1 MQYLPSNVLIRGSEI
16 FDLKPDG
23 TYGTSVGPLSTLY
36 CSHAVGVDEREDRVV
51 LDACLAAKL
60 AVLDVIL
67 GAVIYAGDFKPLLIG
82 TGAQRSARILVDAK
96 GLHLDWPEATEQ
108 KASIPHFTVREPD
121 GGLTYEG
128 VGLGGAEFIDDTLD
142 VYAPG
147 SVLVLEHDV
156 SGSLIIETECADK
169 QTRNAIRRG
178 LLRAF
183 SREPNDMRGG
193 RRVLVRPYYDRTCRI
208 ELAREP
214 FPAVIDPTDAHRQ
227 NLPLL
232 CVVEVDIQDVRLV
245 EAEPTYLTPPEPEL
259 VVGVGVDLDDGT

>member
-1 MQYLPSNVLIRGSEI
+1 MKYVPSDLLIRGSDI

-23 TYGTSVGPLSTLY
+23 TFGTPVGPLSALY
-36 CSHAVGVDEREDRVV
+36 NSHLVAADERADTVV

-67 GAVIYAGDFKPLLIG
+67 GAVIYAGDFKPLLTG
-82 TGAQRSARILVDAK
+82 TGERRSARVHVDAK

-108 KASIPHFTVREPD
+108 KDSIPHFTVREPD

-128 VGLGGAEFIDDTLD
+128 VGLGGAEFLDDTID
-142 VYAPG
+142 VYGAG
-147 SVLVLEHDV
+147 TVLVLEHDV
-156 SGSLIIETECADK
+156 SGSLIIETEVADK
-169 QTRNAIRRG
+169 LTRNAIRRA

-227 NLPLL
+227 SLPLL
-232 CVVEVDIQDVRLV
+232 CIVEVDIQDVRLV
-245 EAEPTYLTPPEPEL
+245 EAEPMYLTPPEPEL